1 MATQIEIPVCRTYYL
16 LYNNQRPLTS
26 CRRSY
31 VVARLFDFE
40 LSFLGRK
47 HFAENIIDGVGV
59 SALFNQF
66 VFFFRFIRK
75 ATISFLSFV
84 LKYIWYFSVFI
95 LSTSLFYLI

>member
-1 MATQIEIPVCRTYYL
+1 M
-16 LYNNQRPLTS
+16 
-26 CRRSY
+26 
-31 VVARLFDFE
+31 ARLFDFE

-66 VFFFRFIRK
+66 VFLDLQGKQQFRF
-75 ATISFLSFV
+75 FL
-84 LKYIWYFSVFI
+84 LYLNIYGIFSVFI

>member
-1 MATQIEIPVCRTYYL
+1 MSWQDYL
-16 LYNNQRPLTS
+16 ILS
-26 CRRSY
+26 
-31 VVARLFDFE
+31 

-66 VFFFRFIRK
+66 VFLVFIRK

-84 LKYIWYFSVFI
+84 LKYIWYFFCFHTIYLAV
-95 LSTSLFYLI
+95 LSDLMIY

>member
-1 MATQIEIPVCRTYYL
+1 M
-16 LYNNQRPLTS
+16 
-26 CRRSY
+26 
-31 VVARLFDFE
+31 ARLFDFE

-66 VFFFRFIRK
+66 VFRFIRK

-84 LKYIWYFSVFI
+84 FIYMVFSVFI
-95 LSTSLFYLI
+95 LSTSLFLSDLMIY

>member
-1 MATQIEIPVCRTYYL
+1 M
-16 LYNNQRPLTS
+16 
-26 CRRSY
+26 
-31 VVARLFDFE
+31 ARLFDFE

-66 VFFFRFIRK
+66 VFRFIRK

-84 LKYIWYFSVFI
+84 FIYIYGIFLFSYYPPRC
-95 LSTSLFYLI
+95 FYPI

>member
-66 VFFFRFIRK
+66 VF
-75 ATISFLSFV
+75 LD
-84 LKYIWYFSVFI
+84 L
-95 LSTSLFYLI
+95 